1 MEYLNKEFGIDM
13 INHNAQDAWT
23 DDIKRALLGLRKN
36 STAYM
41 PTGKA
46 IALRSEE
53 DIIEFCK
60 EVLNVDLKKL
70 YRIKD

>member
-1 MEYLNKEFGIDM
+1 MIMLNNEFSIKM
-13 INHNAQDAWT
+13 INHNAQDAWK
-23 DDIKRALLGLRKN
+23 DDIKRALLGIRKN

-46 IALRSEE
+46 IALKSED

-60 EVLNVDLKKL
+60 EVFNVDLKKL
-70 YRIKD
+70 YRVKD